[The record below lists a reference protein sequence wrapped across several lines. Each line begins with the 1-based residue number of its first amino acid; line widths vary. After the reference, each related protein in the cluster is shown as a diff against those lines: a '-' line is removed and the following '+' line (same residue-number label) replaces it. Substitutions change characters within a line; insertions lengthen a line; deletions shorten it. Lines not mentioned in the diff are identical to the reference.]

1 MCIRDSYCFL
11 WGQKQES
18 TATWH
23 GLFLSDGRP
32 TDGVDAMHRAWTG
45 EWPSTRSPGIVDL
58 TLKGKGWRRD
68 HVVQAGE
75 VLRLEVEVE
84 NLGAEVLW
92 TCALFPE
99 STSTKTGG
107 DRQASLKEVPASFE
121 VSPGP
126 VVEFAAPQ
134 QPGAYRVFVR
144 ACNTTDQCSSANLP
158 LLVSAPQK

>member
-1 MCIRDSYCFL
+1 MAYDPGAWDC
-11 WGQKQES
+11 
-18 TATWH
+18 
-23 GLFLSDGRP
+23 GLE
-32 TDGVDAMHRAWTG
+32 T
-45 EWPSTRSPGIVDL
+45 EWQ
-58 TLKGKGWRRD
+58 GWRKD
-68 HVVQAGE
+68 HVVQTRD

-84 NLGAEVLW
+84 DHGAEVRW

-107 DRQASLKEVPASFE
+107 DRQASLKEIQASFE

-126 VVEFAAPQ
+126 VVEFTAPQ

-158 LLVSAPQK
+158 FLVSAPKK

>member
-1 MCIRDSYCFL
+1 M
-11 WGQKQES
+11 
-18 TATWH
+18 
-23 GLFLSDGRP
+23 SDGRP

-45 EWPSTRSPGIVDL
+45 EWPATRSPGIVDL
-58 TLKGKGWRRD
+58 KLNGKGWRKD
-68 HVVQAGE
+68 HVVQPGE
-75 VLRLEVEVE
+75 LLQLEVEVE
-84 NLGAEVLW
+84 GHGAEVRW

-121 VSPGP
+121 VSRGS
-126 VVEFAAPQ
+126 VVEFTAPQ

-158 LLVSAPQK
+158 FLVSARKN

>member
-1 MCIRDSYCFL
+1 MAPDP
-11 WGQKQES
+11 G
-18 TATWH
+18 A
-23 GLFLSDGRP
+23 
-32 TDGVDAMHRAWTG
+32 
-45 EWPSTRSPGIVDL
+45 GIVDL
-58 TLKGKGWRRD
+58 KLKGKGWRKD
-68 HVVQAGE
+68 HVVQVGE

-84 NLGAEVLW
+84 DHGAEVRW

-107 DRQASLKEVPASFE
+107 DRQASLTEVPASFE

-126 VVEFAAPQ
+126 VVEFTAPQ

-158 LLVSAPQK
+158 FLVSAPKK